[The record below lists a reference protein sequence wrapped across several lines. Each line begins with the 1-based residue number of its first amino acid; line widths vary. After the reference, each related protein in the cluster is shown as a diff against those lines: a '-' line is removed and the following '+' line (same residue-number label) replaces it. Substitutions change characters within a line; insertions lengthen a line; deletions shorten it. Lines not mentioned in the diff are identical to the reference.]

1 MSTRA
6 TIRFAKREEGVSFN
20 EHPRQWHAQFYRHHD
35 GYPEGLGVEIAESFT
50 KYGKLLN
57 WEVESL
63 DVVHGD
69 IEYMYYIWQCHGKTE
84 PWISVFEI
92 KPLGFNEYGG
102 DCIFVGTP
110 DMLLK
115 RYDERHSEA
124 QKDFDCSEHG
134 CKKDPNFCPFPGECC
149 DSECEED
156 RDPDLCGTACC
167 KNTN

>member
-20 EHPRQWHAQFYRHHD
+20 EHPHQWNAQFYKHHD

-50 KYGKLLN
+50 KYSKLSN

-63 DVVHGD
+63 DIVHGD

-84 PWISVFEI
+84 PWISIFKDESFS
-92 KPLGFNEYGG
+92 K
-102 DCIFVGTP
+102 CIFVGTP
-110 DMLLK
+110 DMLLN
-115 RYDERHSEA
+115 RYDKRCAEA
-124 QKDFDCSEHG
+124 QEDFDCSEHG

-156 RDPDLCGTACC
+156 RDPNLCGTACC